1 MCVIFIIKYIYYR
14 RIFVQQNQIEMRDQ
28 DIRTIL
34 HFYLSEQNK
43 NIKDIIIVDELNV
56 KNGLAR
62 VDIAVINGSIH
73 GYEIKSE
80 VDTLNRLTNQIE
92 HYNSSLEKIS
102 IAVNTSHI
110 EKVFDILPEWWGV
123 IEVDEKYKVL
133 ELRKPKENPLLEI
146 SDLLLFLWKDE
157 MIKILEKN
165 EVKYKKSSNRKA
177 LIDTMIQNIE
187 REKLL
192 REARQALKSRKNWR
206 S

>member
-1 MCVIFIIKYIYYR
+1 
-14 RIFVQQNQIEMRDQ
+14 MRDQ

-34 HFYLSEQNK
+34 HFYLTEQNK
-43 NIKDIIIVDELNV
+43 SIKNTIIVDELNI

-80 VDTLNRLTNQIE
+80 VDTLNRLANQIG

-102 IAVNTSHI
+102 IAFNSSHK
-110 EKVFDILPEWWGV
+110 EKIFDTVPEWWGV
-123 IEVDEKYKVL
+123 IEVNENYKVL
-133 ELRKPKENPLLEI
+133 ELREPKENPLLEI

-165 EVKYKKSSNRKA
+165 EVKYKKSSNRSA
-177 LIDTMIQNIE
+177 LIETMTQNIE
-187 REKLL
+187 KEKLL
-192 REARQALKSRKNWR
+192 NEVRQALKSRKNWR

>member
-1 MCVIFIIKYIYYR
+1 
-14 RIFVQQNQIEMRDQ
+14 MRDK

-43 NIKDIIIVDELNV
+43 NIKDTIIVDELNV

-80 VDTLNRLTNQIE
+80 VDTLNRLSNQIE
-92 HYNSSLEKIS
+92 HYNSSLEKIT
-102 IAVNTSHI
+102 IAVNSNHK
-110 EKVFDILPEWWGV
+110 EKVFDIVPDWWGV
-123 IEVDEKYKVL
+123 IEVDQNSEIV
-133 ELRKPKENPLLEI
+133 ELRESEGNPTLNV
-146 SDLLLFLWKDE
+146 SDLLMFLWKDE

-165 EVKYKKSSNRKA
+165 EVKYKKSANRNA
-177 LIDTMIQNIE
+177 LIETMTKNIE
-187 REKLL
+187 KKKLL
-192 REARQALKSRKNWR
+192 FEVRQTLKSRKNWR

>member
-1 MCVIFIIKYIYYR
+1 
-14 RIFVQQNQIEMRDQ
+14 MRDQ

-34 HFYLSEQNK
+34 HFYLSELNK
-43 NIKDIIIVDELNV
+43 NIKDTIIVDELNV

-92 HYNSSLEKIS
+92 HYNSSLEKIT
-102 IAVNTSHI
+102 IAVNSNHKQ
-110 EKVFDILPEWWGV
+110 KVLGIVPKWWGI
-123 IEVDEKYKVL
+123 IEVDENSEIA
-133 ELRKPKENPLLEI
+133 ELRESEVNPLLSI

-157 MIKILEKN
+157 MINILEKN
-165 EVKYKKSSNRKA
+165 EVKYKKSSNRSA

-187 REKLL
+187 KEKLL
-192 REARQALKSRKNWR
+192 NEVRQALKSRKNWR